1 MADVLSAPG
10 PHGLAASRQQALG
23 TRVIEHVDRSDLVQR
38 PDPPDRQVGCLRG
51 SQRLLE
57 GRTRRG
63 QVAEPVGPADDLQ
76 GVAASL
82 GVHCRRRCDAV
93 GQAAGQVGVVGRE
106 RDLRLQ

>member
-51 SQRLLE
+51 GQRLLE
-57 GRTRRG
+57 AERAAARSPNRSARPTISRAWQ
-63 QVAEPVGPADDLQ
+63 QVSAFTADD
-76 GVAASL
+76 AATLSA
-82 GVHCRRRCDAV
+82 RRRARSV
-93 GQAAGQVGVVGRE
+93 SSAANTISA
-106 RDLRLQ
+106 